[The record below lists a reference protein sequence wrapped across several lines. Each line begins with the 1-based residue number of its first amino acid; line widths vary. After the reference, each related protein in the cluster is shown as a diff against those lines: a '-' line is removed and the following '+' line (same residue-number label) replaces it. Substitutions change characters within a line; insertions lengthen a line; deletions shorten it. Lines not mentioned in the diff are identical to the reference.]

1 MRVSEVFTM
10 GSSDDRHNHYGE
22 SYGYR
27 NYYYDY
33 YDEGYYN
40 DNFSGFE
47 RGPTRPS
54 LLGIIG

>member
-10 GSSDDRHNHYGE
+10 GSSDDRHNHHGE

-27 NYYYDY
+27 HYYYDY
-33 YDEGYYN
+33 YDEGYSN
-40 DNFSGFE
+40 DNYSGFA